1 MKAPKIIKA
10 VVHASVAVTIALTV
24 FPIAFMANHVYYVH
38 KNYEARKKEAAAPKK
53 EFLRG

>member
-1 MKAPKIIKA
+1 MKAQKIIKA

-24 FPIAFMANHVYYVH
+24 FPIAFVANHVYYAH
-38 KNYEARKKEAAAPKK
+38 KNYEARKKEAAAKK